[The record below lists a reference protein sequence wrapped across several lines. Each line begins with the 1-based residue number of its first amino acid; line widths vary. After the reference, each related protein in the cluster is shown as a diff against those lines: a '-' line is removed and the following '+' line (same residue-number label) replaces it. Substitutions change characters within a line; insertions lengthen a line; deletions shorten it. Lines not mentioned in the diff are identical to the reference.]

1 MDDADPE
8 LETRNEPV
16 YADGRRP
23 GSTVMVMAVY
33 TKIFTVS
40 SPGKKSFNELFIRH
54 EQRRRSQR

>member
-1 MDDADPE
+1 MDDAGAK

-16 YADGRRP
+16 YVDGRRP
-23 GSTVMVMAVY
+23 GSKVMIVVVY
-33 TKIFTVS
+33 TKNFTVS